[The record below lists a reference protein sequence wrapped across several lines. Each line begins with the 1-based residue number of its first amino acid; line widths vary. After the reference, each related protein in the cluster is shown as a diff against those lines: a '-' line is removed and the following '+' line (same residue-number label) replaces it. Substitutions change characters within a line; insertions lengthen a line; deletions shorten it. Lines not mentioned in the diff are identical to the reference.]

1 MLVLLLHFSLA
12 VSRMSDQIKVLAQ
25 RLALLDE
32 HVRDQERGAAA
43 ERDRSDAEAFIRD

>member
-1 MLVLLLHFSLA
+1 VLLLHFSLA

-32 HVRDQERGAAA
+32 HVRSQKPDEPVAQP
-43 ERDRSDAEAFIRD
+43 SDAEEFVRD

>member
-1 MLVLLLHFSLA
+1 VLLLHFSLA

-32 HVRDQERGAAA
+32 HVRKQERDAAA